1 MINIYYPFSHYNK
14 SSRGQLFPLLKP
26 FIKSKHFTDKDRQEM
41 YGISIQDYRFVEQLI
56 RADVVVLPMAWNYYV
71 ATNQLDSANALIKA
85 AAREQKIV
93 WSWNAG
99 DFGVKIPSYKN
110 VKVFRMGG
118 YISRA
123 QQGHEGMPVFISDR
137 LASYHLPNHFELDY
151 TEKPIVGFCGQANV
165 SLIHAYWEQ
174 LKIITRN
181 FRSSI
186 GMNAHEPQ
194 AILSST
200 RLRAQLLTKL
210 AASNL
215 ITDQFI
221 LRQQYRAGVKTKEE
235 KQQTTHEFYQNITR
249 SAYVLCVRGAG
260 NFSVRF
266 YETLMM
272 GRIPVYV
279 NTDGF
284 LPLTNQ
290 IDWQKHVVWVDIKD
304 IHRIDEIVHAFHQRL
319 DQNSFQNLL
328 KSNRK
333 LWEEKLTLQG
343 FFEFQKV

>member
-1 MINIYYPFSHYNK
+1 MKLFYPKEHYN
-14 SSRGQLFPLLKP
+14 STYRGLLFPLLKA
-26 FIKSKHFTDKDRQEM
+26 FIKNKAFTDVQRLEL
-41 YGISIQDYRFVEQLI
+41 YGVSEKDYRFVDQLTD
-56 RADVVVLPMAWNYYV
+56 ADVVILPMAWNYYV
-71 ATNQLDSANALIKA
+71 ATNQLDYAHALIKA

-99 DFGVKIPSYKN
+99 DFGVKIPSYDH

-118 YISRA
+118 YVSRD

-137 LASYHLPNHFELDY
+137 LSAYQLPDHFELDY
-151 TEKPIVGFCGQANV
+151 TKKPIVGFCGQANG

-174 LKIITRN
+174 SKIIFKN
-181 FRSSI
+181 LQSYV
-186 GMNAHEPQ
+186 GMSKKESQ
-194 AILSST
+194 AVLSST
-200 RLRAQLLTKL
+200 RLRAQLLAKL

-215 ITDQFI
+215 ITDRFI
-221 LRQQYRAGVKTKEE
+221 LRQQYRAGVKTKAE
-235 KQQTTHEFYQNITR
+235 KQQTTDEFYQNIAQ

-279 NTDGF
+279 HTDGF
-284 LPLTNQ
+284 LPLSNQ
-290 IDWQKHVVWVDIKD
+290 IVWRKHVVWVDEKD
-304 IHRIDEIVHAFHQRL
+304 IHRLDEIVYTFHQRL

-333 LWEEKLTLQG
+333 LWEDKLTLQG
-343 FFEFQKV
+343 FFESQKI